1 MSPEASQ
8 SAALRRL
15 AVAAARSF
23 WRRAVWRGAVWPRSV
38 STSVFVA
45 TIFACAAAAPTGNAS
60 DSADAWP
67 SAEARAHAAMHAD
80 PPDWAAARAAFLEA
94 AESGSPTAK
103 SHLGWM
109 YEEGHGVSVDGER
122 AAHWYARAARAGAH
136 DFAVK
141 LGWMYL
147 SGDAVARDRERAEYW
162 FEFAI
167 DADHAPARTAWA
179 SVLIGDAQGGRYTER
194 LPEAH
199 DLLVA
204 ALEQGHM
211 VASYFLARLYIEGIG
226 GHPTDAQRA
235 AHYTR
240 IGAEHGDAR
249 MQGWL
254 AQMYLT
260 GDGVEHDPVQAAMWS
275 NLAAA
280 GGDPTGNRLR
290 VALEAELKP
299 EQARQ
304 ARQRAVDW
312 ALAHR

>member
-1 MSPEASQ
+1 MSTEASQ
-8 SAALRRL
+8 PVALRYP
-15 AVAAARSF
+15 ATGMAA
-23 WRRAVWRGAVWPRSV
+23 GAVWLK
-38 STSVFVA
+38 FVVVA
-45 TIFACAAAAPTGNAS
+45 LVGYGVAAPAGYAGDSDPAS
-60 DSADAWP
+60 DSNPVSDSSNTP
-67 SAEARAHAAMHAD
+67 SSAEARAHTAMNTD
-80 PPDWAAARAAFLEA
+80 PPDWPAAREAFLEA
-94 AESGSPTAK
+94 AEGGSPTAK

-109 YEEGHGVSVDGER
+109 YEEGHGVGVDGEM
-122 AAHWYARAARAGAH
+122 AAYWYTRAARAGAH

-162 FEFAI
+162 FEQAVA
-167 DADHAPARTAWA
+167 ADHAPARTAWA
-179 SVLIGDAQGGRYTER
+179 SVLIGDAQGGLHTER
-194 LPEAH
+194 VPQAH

-226 GHPTDAQRA
+226 GHPTDARRA

-254 AQMYLT
+254 AQMHLA
-260 GDGVEHDPVQAAMWS
+260 GDGVEHDPVEAAKWA

-280 GGDPTGNRLR
+280 GGDPAGDRLR
-290 VALEAELKP
+290 VALETELDP
-299 EQARQ
+299 EQLHH

-312 ALAHR
+312 ALAHH